1 VISTLDERAIAGL
14 RRYLSDAADRRKWVS
29 GPQPLHRSVVIHA
42 ETWRP
47 WLDGR
52 KALHTDWSAIAV
64 SALDDLPV
72 IDEGSRLDK
81 RRVDRSTLAKLSA
94 ELAADPTDERRVRL
108 LVTTLLWGS
117 GTSNGRGP
125 RYAART
131 LRDERLAPALANT
144 AALVASGHL
153 AGAHKGF
160 RVRGIGPSFFTK
172 WFWAV
177 GLATTAGPRPLIL
190 DTRVAQSLRR
200 LTGEEWNT
208 TDRGAAD
215 RYADFVERVDHWA
228 RALASD
234 HDLVGVDAEKV
245 EYLLFDR
252 APGCL
257 NDCLADR

>member
-1 VISTLDERAIAGL
+1 LGDIALLAHARLDRVISTLDERAIAGL

-94 ELAADPTDERRVRL
+94 ELAADPTDERR
-108 LVTTLLWGS
+108 
-117 GTSNGRGP
+117 
-125 RYAART
+125 
-131 LRDERLAPALANT
+131 APALANT